1 MSTVAVVRVSKVT
14 QPPLFTPD
22 ELVEPVF
29 TVPPV
34 QVPTPVGARS
44 KAIAKY
50 TLCVLPDPQK
60 PPPVVL
66 PVTVL
71 PLMFRVPLRLP
82 VAMRLVLTST
92 RAVSVPG

>member
-1 MSTVAVVRVSKVT
+1 MVTVALVRVSKVT

-22 ELVEPVF
+22 ELVEPEF

-34 QVPTPVGARS
+34 QVPVPVGVRS

-50 TLCVLPDPQK
+50 TLCVLLDPQN
-60 PPPVVL
+60 PPPVTL
-66 PVTVL
+66 PVSVP

-82 VAMRLVLTST
+82 VAIRLVLTST